1 MKIYFTIFPKKTNEE
16 PYFLRESTVKFNRF
30 NNSDVKSLFRFER
43 SFSTIAHSMG
53 LDKVEQDRVRKIEQ
67 RLPEHKLIGVARWK
81 ISIPK
86 KMQTALC
93 YLFVCEN
100 GDAYLSAPDMTF
112 SGDTN
117 HIEKTTRQSVYKT
130 TYKLTR
136 PDRAYG
142 YVNLRFDSEFS
153 LVTKRRGV
161 SKNNS
166 TVKTISEVDLLSAE
180 NQRLRREV
188 EEMRVKLEKMS
199 ISN

>member
-1 MKIYFTIFPKKTNEE
+1 MKLYFTIFPKRVLDE
-16 PYFLRESTVKFNRF
+16 PYFLRESNIIYNRF
-30 NNSDVKSLFRFER
+30 SNKDVKSLFRFER
-43 SFSTIAHSMG
+43 SFTTIAQSIG
-53 LDKVEQDRVRKIEQ
+53 LEKVEQDRVRKIEQ
-67 RLPEHKLIGVARWK
+67 RLPDHKLIGVARWE
-81 ISIPK
+81 ITIPK
-86 KMQTALC
+86 KMQSALC

-130 TYKLTR
+130 SYKLTT
-136 PDRAYG
+136 PDKKYG
-142 YVNLRFDSEFS
+142 YVNLRFDCEFS

-166 TVKTISEVDLLSAE
+166 TVKIVSEMDSLLAE
-180 NQRLRREV
+180 NQKLRQEI
-188 EEMRVKLEKMS
+188 EEMKGELEKMS